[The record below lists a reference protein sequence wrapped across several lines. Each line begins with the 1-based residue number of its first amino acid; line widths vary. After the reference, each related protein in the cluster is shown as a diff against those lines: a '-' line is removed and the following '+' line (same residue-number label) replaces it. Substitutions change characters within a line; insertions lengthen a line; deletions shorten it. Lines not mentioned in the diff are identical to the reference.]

1 MKRGSVDNGPGP
13 VARLVSI
20 SQFTRLQWRLSLP
33 PSALPGRAQ
42 LALLPQSTVATALN
56 GQPLAVAGALLGA
69 LHRVSL
75 STIYSKYI
83 GKGCSCLRSPDKS
96 PMQPHSLV
104 SISFPPGVHFQCGV
118 VLPLRRLCTNRI
130 FLTLLFNAHTHK

>member
-20 SQFTRLQWRLSLP
+20 SQFTRLQWRLSL
-33 PSALPGRAQ
+33 LPLAPLGRAQ
-42 LALLPQSTVATALN
+42 LLPQYCSHSFRATT
-56 GQPLAVAGALLGA
+56 GGALLGA
-69 LHRVSL
+69 LYRVSL
-75 STIYSKYI
+75 SIIYSKYI